1 MGIEITCYTCH
12 EKYNDFIDIFEGIYQ
27 EIIDCEIC
35 CRPNNIT
42 IEAKNK
48 VVTRFEISDGNE

>member
-1 MGIEITCYTCH
+1 MEIEITCYTCR
-12 EKYNDFIDIFEGIYQ
+12 EKYYDFIDTFEGIYQ
-27 EIIDCEIC
+27 EIIDCVIC

-42 IEAKNK
+42 VEVKNK